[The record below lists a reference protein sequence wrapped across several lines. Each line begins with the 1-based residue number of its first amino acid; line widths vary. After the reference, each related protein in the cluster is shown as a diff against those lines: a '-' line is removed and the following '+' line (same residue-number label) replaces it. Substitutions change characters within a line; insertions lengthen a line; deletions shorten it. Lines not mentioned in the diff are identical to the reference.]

1 MSDLPVEMSFVQFF
15 NRGDVL
21 DDIGLIL
28 VLARP
33 QNNEA
38 VILVNRD
45 GELKLL
51 QPDEQRLQ
59 ALGEGSDGD
68 RQEDEHQAERHE
80 LGKTGAYFA
89 TLDCHELLYY

>member
-1 MSDLPVEMSFVQFF
+1 MSFAKFL
-15 NRGDVL
+15 NRGKVP
-21 DDIGLIL
+21 DDLVFIL

-33 QNNEA
+33 QNHEA
-38 VILVNRD
+38 VILVDGD

-59 ALGEGSDGD
+59 ELGEGSDGD
-68 RQEDEHQAERHE
+68 RQEDEHQAECHE

>member
-1 MSDLPVEMSFVQFF
+1 MSDLPVQMSFVQFF

-51 QPDEQRLQ
+51 QPDKQGLQ
-59 ALGEGSDGD
+59 EFGEGSDGY
-68 RQEDEHQAERHE
+68 RQADEHQAERHE
-80 LGKTGAYFA
+80 LGKPEH
-89 TLDCHELLYY
+89 TL